1 MNRLLRGCN
10 TGNLKRVGAIC
21 IVYSVIILVLSF
33 AVAISQ
39 EPFTVT
45 DVEPADGATNVSVSR
60 GVRVQFSADLK
71 MDTITDNS
79 FFITD
84 PSGDKLPIVARVVGK
99 RYATLYVGFRTPG
112 TTYTVHVTTD
122 VQDLAGV
129 PIASEFT
136 STFTTG
142 GVRPIAIDIKPGDNT
157 NIINLRQM
165 KAIPV
170 AILSSTDFDAPD
182 EVEVDRVTL
191 TFGVTGDEQS
201 LFSCETRKTKDV
213 NADGLIDLECQFS
226 TNQTNFPCGRTVG
239 VMRGETLTGG
249 SFEGRQ
255 AVVLTQCK

>member
-1 MNRLLRGCN
+1 MPTL
-10 TGNLKRVGAIC
+10 TFKKTDAIS
-21 IVYSVIILVLSF
+21 IHSARILILSF
-33 AVAISQ
+33 GVAISQ

-45 DVEPADGATNVSVSR
+45 DVEPSDGAMNASVSG

-71 MDTITDNS
+71 MDTITDKS
-79 FFITD
+79 FFITNS
-84 PSGDKLPIVARVVGK
+84 SGDKLPIVARVVGT
-99 RYATLYVGFRTPG
+99 RYATLYVGARTSG
-112 TTYTVHVTTD
+112 TTYTIHVTTD
-122 VQDLAGV
+122 VQNFAGAPLA
-129 PIASEFT
+129 SDFT

-142 GVRPIAIDIKPGDNT
+142 GVHPIAIDIKPGDNT
-157 NIINLRQM
+157 NTINLRQM
-165 KAIPV
+165 KTISV

-201 LFSCETRKTKDV
+201 LLSCETRKPKDV
-213 NADGLIDLECQFS
+213 NGDGLMDLECQFS

-239 VMRGETLTGG
+239 VLRGETVTGG